1 MKSFLHKFSIFT
13 IFIAVVYF
21 VLETSYTLMFGL
33 GLADQIVGYL
43 PDFIAIALLLTGGYL
58 TIKNANSVGLLCGA
72 WGFAL
77 CLHYRSWAWR
87 FMEVINGTASEL
99 SETTMYVLAFT
110 MPISIISF
118 IIALILCLPKNRNK
132 LNG

>member
-21 VLETSYTLMFGL
+21 VLETSYTLMFGQ
-33 GLADQIVGYL
+33 GLIDQIVGYL

-72 WGFAL
+72 WGFTL

-87 FMEVINGTASEL
+87 FMEVINGTASGL

-118 IIALILCLPKNRNK
+118 IITLILCLPKNRNK